1 MRQYRNICLQHM
13 QLKGVLILIVLLLG
27 IMLAYVIIWNLKFL
41 KVFVLENSVIN
52 YEAEQIAQS
61 CNISTFLQ
69 LDHRPECYLLRASHL
84 LIHGTDGRAML
95 HNFS

>member
-61 CNISTFLQ
+61 CNISTF
-69 LDHRPECYLLRASHL
+69 
-84 LIHGTDGRAML
+84 
-95 HNFS
+95 FSWTIALSVT